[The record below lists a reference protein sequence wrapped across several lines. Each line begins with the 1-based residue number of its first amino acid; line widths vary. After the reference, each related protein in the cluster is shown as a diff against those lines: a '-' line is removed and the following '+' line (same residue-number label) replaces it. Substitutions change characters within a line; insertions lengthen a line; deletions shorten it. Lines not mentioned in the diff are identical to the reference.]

1 MGTTDSKTW
10 VVEWSTG
17 APNAYWTPEYI
28 DENDSKGILYL
39 TEIDAIDYARKCQ
52 QNYGNLPHRIRNTA
66 PSPVK
71 GDMKAGLTNGKPQL
85 SQFPLAA
92 MVYATRAFEYG
103 SSKYERGNYLRP
115 TVDTL
120 ADFDRLLAYLD
131 AGLRH
136 LTKVTLEMNR
146 TRGCTDQ
153 DESDLRAGANCVDP
167 ESGLHHLCGAITSI
181 AMGIQQAV
189 DAGLIPADPGRPW
202 EKKD

>member
-1 MGTTDSKTW
+1 MGNSGSSQRYNVEFKCYGGAYEIVAYDLPTKEIANTYIVGRAKDKAESIEKYR
-10 VVEWSTG
+10 VVPTM
-17 APNAYWTPEYI
+17 
-28 DENDSKGILYL
+28 
-39 TEIDAIDYARKCQ
+39 
-52 QNYGNLPHRIRNTA
+52 

-71 GDMKAGLTNGKPQL
+71 GDMKAGLINGKPQL

-92 MVYATRAFEYG
+92 MIYATRAFEYG
-103 SSKYERGNYLRP
+103 NSKYERGNYLRP

-120 ADFDRLLAYLD
+120 ADFDRLLAYID

-146 TRGCTDQ
+146 VRGCT
-153 DESDLRAGANCVDP
+153 EMSKVDLMAGAICTDL
-167 ESGLHHLCGAITSI
+167 ESGLPHLCGAITSI

-202 EKKD
+202 EKQKKE